1 MLLIKNGRVID
12 PSSKTDEILDIL
24 IDDEKIIKM
33 DKNISALNSDM
44 KIIDAADLVVV
55 PGLIDVH
62 SHFRD
67 PGFTYKEDILS
78 GSRAAARGG
87 YTTVV
92 CMANTNPVVDN
103 EETLNYI
110 LNKAKDSKIEIL
122 QVASV
127 TKGLNGTELV
137 NMEKLKEA
145 GAVGFSDDGKPIMNS
160 KLVFEAMKR
169 AKELNVPL
177 SFHEEDPFLIKENG
191 INAGEVSKK
200 FGLYGSPSEAEEAI
214 LARDLCFAYRTKAK
228 INIQHVSSGVSVKI
242 IEFAKKYMDNVY
254 AEVTPHHFSLTE
266 KDVLKYGTNAKMN
279 PPLRTEEDRIS
290 LIEGLKYGTLN
301 IIATDHAPH
310 AIYEKE
316 QAFRDAPSGIIGLE
330 TALSLGITNLVRPG
344 LLSIM
349 ELIEKMTVN
358 PAKLYNIHRGFI
370 KEGERADLLIFNPNE
385 VWTVEDF
392 SSKACNSPF
401 KGMKLYGKVKKT
413 ICKGTIVYED

>member
-110 LNKAKDSKIEIL
+110 LDKAKDSKIEIL

-127 TKGLNGTELV
+127 TKGLNGTKLV
-137 NMEKLKEA
+137 NME
-145 GAVGFSDDGKPIMNS
+145 
-160 KLVFEAMKR
+160 
-169 AKELNVPL
+169 
-177 SFHEEDPFLIKENG
+177 
-191 INAGEVSKK
+191 
-200 FGLYGSPSEAEEAI
+200 
-214 LARDLCFAYRTKAK
+214 
-228 INIQHVSSGVSVKI
+228 
-242 IEFAKKYMDNVY
+242 
-254 AEVTPHHFSLTE
+254 
-266 KDVLKYGTNAKMN
+266 
-279 PPLRTEEDRIS
+279 
-290 LIEGLKYGTLN
+290 
-301 IIATDHAPH
+301 
-310 AIYEKE
+310 
-316 QAFRDAPSGIIGLE
+316 
-330 TALSLGITNLVRPG
+330 
-344 LLSIM
+344 
-349 ELIEKMTVN
+349 
-358 PAKLYNIHRGFI
+358 
-370 KEGERADLLIFNPNE
+370 
-385 VWTVEDF
+385 
-392 SSKACNSPF
+392 
-401 KGMKLYGKVKKT
+401 
-413 ICKGTIVYED
+413 

>member
-110 LNKAKDSKIEIL
+110 LDKAKDSKIEIL

-127 TKGLNGTELV
+127 TKGLNGTKLV

-145 GAVGFSDDGKPIMNS
+145 GAVGFSD
-160 KLVFEAMKR
+160 
-169 AKELNVPL
+169 
-177 SFHEEDPFLIKENG
+177 
-191 INAGEVSKK
+191 
-200 FGLYGSPSEAEEAI
+200 
-214 LARDLCFAYRTKAK
+214 
-228 INIQHVSSGVSVKI
+228 
-242 IEFAKKYMDNVY
+242 
-254 AEVTPHHFSLTE
+254 E
-266 KDVLKYGTNAKMN
+266 K
-279 PPLRTEEDRIS
+279 S
-290 LIEGLKYGTLN
+290 
-301 IIATDHAPH
+301 
-310 AIYEKE
+310 
-316 QAFRDAPSGIIGLE
+316 
-330 TALSLGITNLVRPG
+330 
-344 LLSIM
+344 
-349 ELIEKMTVN
+349 
-358 PAKLYNIHRGFI
+358 
-370 KEGERADLLIFNPNE
+370 
-385 VWTVEDF
+385 
-392 SSKACNSPF
+392 
-401 KGMKLYGKVKKT
+401 
-413 ICKGTIVYED
+413 KGT

>member
-12 PSSKTDEILDIL
+12 PSSKTDKILDIL
-24 IDDEKIIKM
+24 IDGEKIIKM
-33 DKNISALNSDM
+33 DKNISASKSDM
-44 KIIDAADLVVV
+44 RIIDAADLVVT
-55 PGLIDVH
+55 PGLIDIH

-78 GSRAAARGG
+78 GARAAARGG

-177 SFHEEDPFLIKENG
+177 SFHEEDPLLIKENG
-191 INAGEVSKK
+191 INAGEVAKK
-200 FGLYGSPSEAEEAI
+200 FGLYGSPSGPEEAI
-214 LARDLCFAYRTKAK
+214 LARDLCLAYRAKAK
-228 INIQHVSSGVSVKI
+228 INIQHVSSGASVKI

-279 PPLRTEEDRIS
+279 PPLRTEKDRIS
-290 LIEGLKYGTLN
+290 LIGGLKDGTLN

-316 QAFRDAPSGIIGLE
+316 QAFKDAPSGIIGLE
-330 TALSLGITNLVRPG
+330 TALSLGITNLVKPG

>member
-110 LNKAKDSKIEIL
+110 LDKAKDSKIEIL

-127 TKGLNGTELV
+127 TKGLNGTKLV

-177 SFHEEDPFLIKENG
+177 SFHEEDPLLIKENG

-200 FGLYGSPSEAEEAI
+200 FGLCGSPGEAEEAI
-214 LARDLCFAYRTKAK
+214 LARDLCLAYRAKAK
-228 INIQHVSSGVSVKI
+228 INIQHVSSGASVKI

-316 QAFRDAPSGIIGLE
+316 QAFKDAPSGIIGLE

-344 LLSIM
+344 TLSIM
-349 ELIEKMTVN
+349 ELIEKMTIN

-392 SSKACNSPF
+392 FSKACNSPF

>member
-145 GAVGFSDDGKPIMNS
+145 GAVGFSDWVAEKIQIDSIPS
-160 KLVFEAMKR
+160 
-169 AKELNVPL
+169 
-177 SFHEEDPFLIKENG
+177 S
-191 INAGEVSKK
+191 
-200 FGLYGSPSEAEEAI
+200 LYFVI
-214 LARDLCFAYRTKAK
+214 T
-228 INIQHVSSGVSVKI
+228 SG
-242 IEFAKKYMDNVY
+242 F
-254 AEVTPHHFSLTE
+254 
-266 KDVLKYGTNAKMN
+266 
-279 PPLRTEEDRIS
+279 
-290 LIEGLKYGTLN
+290 
-301 IIATDHAPH
+301 
-310 AIYEKE
+310 AIYDTMQYIKP
-316 QAFRDAPSGIIGLE
+316 DVSTKIGR
-330 TALSLGITNLVRPG
+330 ASCR
-344 LLSIM
+344 
-349 ELIEKMTVN
+349 
-358 PAKLYNIHRGFI
+358 
-370 KEGERADLLIFNPNE
+370 ER
-385 VWTVEDF
+385 V
-392 SSKACNSPF
+392 
-401 KGMKLYGKVKKT
+401 
-413 ICKGTIVYED
+413 